1 MEEEIEMPPAD
12 SDEDLKNKLVLLDEK
27 VKGNK
32 EPLAVFP
39 VRILSPSKK
48 DKNSKVISF
57 DKQIEGLQKHE
68 DKDFD
73 LKEAF
78 QRAGENTNLRGIEL
92 GKLLADRIKKNQSKS
107 KEPKTNE
114 KSNAGAATSVIELL
128 KEEFNVSFLRS
139 EVSLCGYMFK
149 EGEQWRE
156 LYFWNG
162 IADAIGWD
170 ENEGRFVIVEWKVK
184 EEKKINQTEAF
195 KPFKFQTLVYA
206 KLLKLLL
213 NLDYLPSILIVIIL
227 FDDEN
232 GKKVRAG
239 FFKTTPNSPGDAYQ
253 WSVEEPDT
261 TIKIQPGSL
270 FHEDLKEGK
279 VKEDMLLSELF
290 SGKATLTD
298 LRKIFNTPP
307 LEVIPKHNNA

>member
-1 MEEEIEMPPAD
+1 M
-12 SDEDLKNKLVLLDEK
+12 
-27 VKGNK
+27 
-32 EPLAVFP
+32 
-39 VRILSPSKK
+39 K
-48 DKNSKVISF
+48 DA
-57 DKQIEGLQKHE
+57 
-68 DKDFD
+68 
-73 LKEAF
+73 AF

-92 GKLLADRIKKNQSKS
+92 GKLLADRIKEDQSES
-107 KEPKTNE
+107 KDPTKE
-114 KSNAGAATSVIELL
+114 KPNAGAAKSLIELL
-128 KEEFNVSFLRS
+128 QKKFNLSFPRNGA

-170 ENEGRFVIVEWKVK
+170 KKERRFVIVEWKVK

-227 FDDEN
+227 FE
-232 GKKVRAG
+232 GKYGEKVRAG
-239 FFKTTPNSPGDAYQ
+239 FFDTPGSPGDDYQ
-253 WSVEEPDT
+253 WSVEKPDP

-270 FHEDLKEGK
+270 FREGLTK
-279 VKEDMLLSELF
+279 VEENMPLGNLF
-290 SGKATLTD
+290 SHRATLAD
-298 LRKIFNTPP
+298 LRDFFKTPP

>member
-1 MEEEIEMPPAD
+1 ME
-12 SDEDLKNKLVLLDEK
+12 
-27 VKGNK
+27 
-32 EPLAVFP
+32 
-39 VRILSPSKK
+39 
-48 DKNSKVISF
+48 
-57 DKQIEGLQKHE
+57 
-68 DKDFD
+68 
-73 LKEAF
+73 EAF

-114 KSNAGAATSVIELL
+114 KSNAGAATSLIELL

-170 ENEGRFVIVEWKVK
+170 EKEGRFVIVEWKVK

-227 FDDEN
+227 FDGKD

-253 WSVEEPDT
+253 WSVEKPDP
-261 TIKIQPGSL
+261 TIKIQPRSP
-270 FHEDLKEGK
+270 FREDLEKGK
-279 VKEDMLLSELF
+279 VEKDMLLSELF
-290 SGKATLTD
+290 SDKATLAG
-298 LRKIFNTPP
+298 LRETFNTPP
-307 LEVIPKHNNA
+307 LEVITKHNNA

>member
-1 MEEEIEMPPAD
+1 M
-12 SDEDLKNKLVLLDEK
+12 
-27 VKGNK
+27 
-32 EPLAVFP
+32 
-39 VRILSPSKK
+39 K
-48 DKNSKVISF
+48 DA
-57 DKQIEGLQKHE
+57 
-68 DKDFD
+68 
-73 LKEAF
+73 AF

-92 GKLLADRIKKNQSKS
+92 GKLLADRIKEDQSES
-107 KEPKTNE
+107 KDPTTKE
-114 KSNAGAATSVIELL
+114 KPNAGAAKSLIELL
-128 KEEFNVSFLRS
+128 QKKFNLSFLRS

-149 EGEQWRE
+149 EDEQWRE

-227 FDDEN
+227 FDGKD

-239 FFKTTPNSPGDAYQ
+239 FFKTTPKSPGDAYQ

-261 TIKIQPGSL
+261 TIKIQRGSL
-270 FHEDLKEGK
+270 FHEDLKKGK
-279 VKEDMLLSELF
+279 VKEDMPLSELF
-290 SGKATLTD
+290 SGEAKLVH
-298 LRKIFNTPP
+298 LRNFFKTPP
-307 LEVIPKHNNA
+307 LEVILKHNNA

>member
-1 MEEEIEMPPAD
+1 M
-12 SDEDLKNKLVLLDEK
+12 
-27 VKGNK
+27 
-32 EPLAVFP
+32 
-39 VRILSPSKK
+39 K
-48 DKNSKVISF
+48 D
-57 DKQIEGLQKHE
+57 
-68 DKDFD
+68 
-73 LKEAF
+73 AF

-107 KEPKTNE
+107 KEPKTKE
-114 KSNAGAATSVIELL
+114 KPNAGVATSLIELL
-128 KEEFNVSFLRS
+128 KEKFTVSFLRS

-156 LYFWNG
+156 FYFWNG

-170 ENEGRFVIVEWKVK
+170 EKEGRFVIVEWKVK

-227 FDDEN
+227 FEGKY

-239 FFKTTPNSPGDAYQ
+239 FFDTPDSPGDDYQ
-253 WSVEEPDT
+253 WSVEKPDP

-270 FHEDLKEGK
+270 FDEGLTK
-279 VKEDMLLSELF
+279 VEENMPLRNLF
-290 SGKATLTD
+290 SDSATLAD
-298 LRKIFNTPP
+298 LRNFFKTPP

>member
-1 MEEEIEMPPAD
+1 ME
-12 SDEDLKNKLVLLDEK
+12 
-27 VKGNK
+27 
-32 EPLAVFP
+32 
-39 VRILSPSKK
+39 
-48 DKNSKVISF
+48 
-57 DKQIEGLQKHE
+57 
-68 DKDFD
+68 
-73 LKEAF
+73 EAF

-114 KSNAGAATSVIELL
+114 KSNAGAATSLIELL
-128 KEEFNVSFLRS
+128 KEKFTVSFLRS

-170 ENEGRFVIVEWKVK
+170 EKEGRFVIVEWKVK

-227 FDDEN
+227 FDGEN

-253 WSVEEPDT
+253 WSVEKPDP
-261 TIKIQPGSL
+261 TIKIQPRSP
-270 FHEDLKEGK
+270 FREDLEKGK
-279 VKEDMLLSELF
+279 VEEDMLLSELF
-290 SGKATLTD
+290 SDKATLAG
-298 LRKIFNTPP
+298 LREIFNTPP
-307 LEVIPKHNNA
+307 LEVITKHNNA

>member
-1 MEEEIEMPPAD
+1 M
-12 SDEDLKNKLVLLDEK
+12 
-27 VKGNK
+27 
-32 EPLAVFP
+32 
-39 VRILSPSKK
+39 
-48 DKNSKVISF
+48 
-57 DKQIEGLQKHE
+57 
-68 DKDFD
+68 
-73 LKEAF
+73 KEAF
-78 QRAGENTNLRGIEL
+78 HRAGENTNLRGIEL
-92 GKLLADRIKKNQSKS
+92 GKLLADRIREDQSES
-107 KEPKTNE
+107 KDPTTKE
-114 KSNAGAATSVIELL
+114 KPNAGAAKSLIELL
-128 KEEFNVSFLRS
+128 QEKFNLSFLRNGA

-170 ENEGRFVIVEWKVK
+170 ENEGRFFIVEWKVK

-227 FDDEN
+227 FEGKH

-239 FFKTTPNSPGDAYQ
+239 FFDTPGSPGDDYQ
-253 WSVEEPDT
+253 WSVEKPDP

-270 FHEDLKEGK
+270 FREGLTK
-279 VKEDMLLSELF
+279 VEENMPLGNLF
-290 SGKATLTD
+290 SDSATLAD
-298 LRKIFNTPP
+298 LRDFFKTPP